1 QLRCRRGG
9 DCLIVKSTRKFCKA
23 CRLASCLKNGMKKDL
38 ISSVKNE
45 REQREL
51 QLSLS
56 VEVAHLKAY
65 DFERF
70 TQVQRAMRIFKEED
84 QLPLVS
90 LEGPDTATILNINQ
104 YYVNGT
110 IRYCKHFDCFTDLS
124 QDNQMILVKWFHQ
137 EMGALRAAYNYQPQE
152 DGIHVLA

>member
-1 QLRCRRGG
+1 ML
-9 DCLIVKSTRKFCKA
+9 T
-23 CRLASCLKNGMKKDL
+23 
-38 ISSVKNE
+38 
-45 REQREL
+45 
-51 QLSLS
+51 
-56 VEVAHLKAY
+56 EVAHLKAY

-104 YYVNGT
+104 YYVSGT

-152 DGIHVLA
+152 DGIHVLAVNVVVVVDDDLQVLG